1 MPEIIIAELQ
11 KQFVAAANPTKAAE
25 MSRYMKN
32 RFEFYGIPKPLRAE
46 LQKLF
51 LQSLSKAD
59 YKTIE
64 MVITAL
70 WKNSQ
75 REMQYTAMDLMLKS
89 KIWRHEKSIVLMEKL
104 ITHKS
109 WWDTVDLLA
118 ARCVGAYFLHFPEK
132 RDEVIERWMQSPD
145 MWLNRTAIIFQLSYK
160 QQTDEGLLFYCAE
173 KFSGSKEFF
182 IQKAI
187 GWALRQYART
197 SPNRV
202 LHFVETHNL
211 KPLSSREALK
221 HFPK

>member
-46 LQKLF
+46 LQKPF
-51 LQSLSKAD
+51 LQTLLKAD
-59 YKTIE
+59 YLAIE
-64 MVITAL
+64 LVISEL
-70 WKNSQ
+70 WNNSH
-75 REMQYTAMDLMLKS
+75 REMQYAAMDLMIKT
-89 KIWRHEKSIVLMEKL
+89 KIWRHEKAITLLEKL

-118 ARCVGAYFLHFPEK
+118 ARCVGSYFLHFPEK
-132 RDEVIERWMQSPD
+132 RDEVIESWIQSPN

-160 QQTDEGLLFYCAE
+160 QQTDEGLLFHCAE

-197 SPNRV
+197 APDRI
-202 LHFVETHNL
+202 LHFVETHHL
-211 KPLSSREALK
+211 KPLSRREALK